1 MFPKL
6 WLDAGFFKAHLGTES
21 ILPKENFTI
30 SSAVGSFYEASI
42 ESGFR
47 LNYNPIQELSIN
59 FYLLNGYNLFIDNN
73 TKKSFGS
80 LVTYNFNDN
89 SIISYSNYIGDDTPS
104 SGDSISHLLLQQ
116 NLYFNSQVGNL
127 KYQIGFD
134 YAIKQNSDV
143 SNLKQSASMISGI
156 LGLKYIFNDNYSLYG
171 RGEYFEDPNGILSGV
186 IIDSKNKSTGFK
198 LFGLTAG
205 VEYKPTDNS
214 YLRIEGRQLI
224 MDSDQK
230 IFRVKNPLTNS
241 RFEVLSNLGISF

>member
-1 MFPKL
+1 MCIRDR
-6 WLDAGFFKAHLGTES
+6 LDAGFFKAHLGTES

-134 YAIKQNSDV
+134 YAIKPVSYTHLTLPTSDLV
-143 SNLKQSASMISGI
+143 
-156 LGLKYIFNDNYSLYG
+156 
-171 RGEYFEDPNGILSGV
+171 
-186 IIDSKNKSTGFK
+186 
-198 LFGLTAG
+198 
-205 VEYKPTDNS
+205 
-214 YLRIEGRQLI
+214 
-224 MDSDQK
+224 
-230 IFRVKNPLTNS
+230 
-241 RFEVLSNLGISF
+241 